1 MRPRDLARRVSGR
14 GIWPEYLSMMCL
26 KLSTQKQVP
35 FIACVLI
42 KPPKPT
48 ETEDE
53 PRGSHSPRGLEAC
66 FYPAG
71 FLPLAS
77 CNAGN
82 CMSLLNQFLWS
93 EVQTGWV
100 GKSSAHPQPPPPR
113 FEPPKPMGWP
123 HLTPKPHPPGQTTP
137 IGTRPLWITPTLDH
151 THSLQ
156 QTCESGSPRAP
167 NCFTRLCLVPGR
179 HPSYSKAWWMTSVR
193 IIRKCLLSGSLFCTF
208 IQKTHWILNS
218 KRQYHLPLMENL
230 QRSLPTARIWGETFE
245 KTQPMRLR
253 IAETGRGNKQSR

>member
-1 MRPRDLARRVSGR
+1 MS
-14 GIWPEYLSMMCL
+14 
-26 KLSTQKQVP
+26 
-35 FIACVLI
+35 
-42 KPPKPT
+42 
-48 ETEDE
+48 
-53 PRGSHSPRGLEAC
+53 
-66 FYPAG
+66 PAG
-71 FLPLAS
+71 HT
-77 CNAGN
+77 AGEGLKPVSTPQGSP
-82 CMSLLNQFLWS
+82 CLLQRRKLHVSS
-93 EVQTGWV
+93 EPVPMILSPNGLSRQV
-100 GKSSAHPQPPPPR
+100 FRPPALSPQST
-113 FEPPKPMGWP
+113 MGWP

-137 IGTRPLWITPTLDH
+137 SGTRPLWTTPALDH

-179 HPSYSKAWWMTSVR
+179 HSAYSKAWWMTSIR

-230 QRSLPTARIWGETFE
+230 RRSLPTARIWGETFE

-253 IAETGRGNKQSR
+253 ISETGRRNKESR

>member
-1 MRPRDLARRVSGR
+1 MS
-14 GIWPEYLSMMCL
+14 
-26 KLSTQKQVP
+26 
-35 FIACVLI
+35 
-42 KPPKPT
+42 
-48 ETEDE
+48 
-53 PRGSHSPRGLEAC
+53 
-66 FYPAG
+66 PAG
-71 FLPLAS
+71 HRAREGLKPVSTPQGFPLPPATQETACLFWTSSYDLKSKRVESAS
-77 CNAGN
+77 
-82 CMSLLNQFLWS
+82 
-93 EVQTGWV
+93 
-100 GKSSAHPQPPPPR
+100 PPPPHPR

-137 IGTRPLWITPTLDH
+137 IGTRPLWTTPALDH

-167 NCFTRLCLVPGR
+167 NCFTRLRLVPGR
-179 HPSYSKAWWMTSVR
+179 HPAYSKAWWMTSIR